1 MTENSTDASSP
12 ETGKG
17 LFRWLKRPPQCSM
30 ARMIVIGVLGGIL
43 IWGGLN
49 TGMEFTNRTE
59 FCLSCHTMR
68 TPYEELKKTVHYSNR
83 TGTSVGCADCHVASS
98 KEPFDYAR
106 KLTQKVFASKDVIGQ
121 ILGTIDTPE
130 KFEAYRLT
138 MAKRVWAHMKESDSK
153 ECRNCHKFDKMDT
166 TKQKDRSVAK
176 HEGAVEDGKT
186 CIDCHK
192 GIAHKP
198 VHHLLEKDGKAAD
211 AAASAAPP
219 AATPS
224 APAAAPAPTP
234 AAAPATAPSEP
245 VAGAAKA
252 TAAAATTTA
261 AAAANVMTAA
271 TQAMT
276 AGTDGAKPAKKEKAE
291 SGETAAGAGGSVKA
305 MDWSKV
311 PTRTI
316 KVFYPGQAALEWVM
330 NKPDHS
336 SASDILEKKRA
347 CARCH
352 EGDANEVGAAIV
364 AGKPVGASKTVL
376 EPNPPAG
383 KVGFIPV
390 TFQAT
395 HDGDKIFFRFE
406 WVPPKNGDKKL
417 DPKNEVKLTMMFDG
431 GGTVEGSEL
440 NGCWGTCHTD
450 LRTMKDAK
458 DDKKTKYITG
468 ADLAS
473 GKFMDLIQFRSGKG
487 QGPADGWV
495 DSERHMSGGK
505 SQLKAEGKKEGNKW
519 VVIFERALAG
529 GGKGDHVIGTDK
541 VYNFGFAIHE
551 DFTNARFH
559 YVSLGYQFG
568 LDKANPGVKNYIDIQ
583 KQ

>member
-1 MTENSTDASSP
+1 MSENSPGGAS
-12 ETGKG
+12 TGTVKS
-17 LFRWLKRPPQCSM
+17 LFGWLKRPPQCSM
-30 ARMIVIGVLGGIL
+30 ARMIIIGVLGGIV

-138 MAKRVWAHMKESDSK
+138 MAKRVWAHMKETDSK

-166 TKQKDRSVAK
+166 TKQKDRSVVK
-176 HEGAVEDGKT
+176 HEGAREDGKT

-198 VHHLLEKDGKAAD
+198 VHHLLEGQTV
-211 AAASAAPP
+211 AAAAVPAAEAPATPKPDEKAQMP
-219 AATPS
+219 AATPTAAATAEAPKPVS
-224 APAAAPAPTP
+224 KMEPAPAAAASSKVE
-234 AAAPATAPSEP
+234 AAP
-245 VAGAAKA
+245 
-252 TAAAATTTA
+252 
-261 AAAANVMTAA
+261 
-271 TQAMT
+271 
-276 AGTDGAKPAKKEKAE
+276 KAE
-291 SGETAAGAGGSVKA
+291 GGSASGGTVKA

-311 PTRTI
+311 PTLPV

-336 SASDILEKKRA
+336 SAADIIEKKRP
-347 CARCH
+347 CAKCH
-352 EGDANEVGAAIV
+352 SGDANEVGAAIV
-364 AGKPVGASKTVL
+364 AGKPVGASKTVM
-376 EPNPPAG
+376 EPNPPPG

-390 TFQAT
+390 SVQAT
-395 HDGDKIFFRFE
+395 HDGEKIYFRFE

-431 GGTVEGSEL
+431 GGTVDGSEL
-440 NGCWGTCHTD
+440 NGCWSTCHTD

-458 DDKKTKYITG
+458 DDKKTKYIAG

-487 QGPADGWV
+487 QGVADGWV
-495 DSERHMSGGK
+495 DSERHMTGGK
-505 SQLKAEGKKEGNKW
+505 SQLKAEGRKEGNKW
-519 VVIFERALAG
+519 VVIFERAMAG
-529 GGKGDHVIGTDK
+529 GGKGDHSITADK

-568 LDKANPGVKNYIDIQ
+568 LDKPNPAVKNYIDVQ

>member
-1 MTENSTDASSP
+1 MADQTENKECKD
-12 ETGKG
+12 GFFQC
-17 LFRWLKRPPQCSM
+17 LMNPPKCSM
-30 ARMIVIGVLGGIL
+30 LRMIVIGVLGGIM

-49 TGMEFTNRTE
+49 MGMEYTNRTE

-106 KLTQKVFASKDVIGQ
+106 KLTQKVFASKDVIGE

-130 KFEAYRLT
+130 KFEAHRLT

-166 TKQKDRSVAK
+166 TKQKDRSVVK
-176 HEGAVEDGKT
+176 HEGAKEDGKT

-198 VHHLLEKDGKAAD
+198 VHHLLEKEQGKTDQD
-211 AAASAAPP
+211 AAPAVKAESAPAPAPAASTTTVATAAPAASP
-219 AATPS
+219 AANTAAPAVAAA
-224 APAAAPAPTP
+224 APAAAAP
-234 AAAPATAPSEP
+234 AAKP
-245 VAGAAKA
+245 AAKA
-252 TAAAATTTA
+252 DAAEKSEA
-261 AAAANVMTAA
+261 
-271 TQAMT
+271 
-276 AGTDGAKPAKKEKAE
+276 AGTAV
-291 SGETAAGAGGSVKA
+291 GGSVTA

-311 PTRTI
+311 PSRQI
-316 KVFYPGQAALEWVM
+316 KVFYPGQAGLEWVM
-330 NKPDHS
+330 NKADHS
-336 SASDILEKKRA
+336 SAADIIEKKRA
-347 CARCH
+347 CAKCH

-364 AGKPVGASKTVL
+364 AGKPVGVSKTVM

-390 TFQAT
+390 TVQAT
-395 HDGDKIFFRFE
+395 HDGNKIYFRFE

-440 NGCWGTCHTD
+440 NGCWGTCHVD
-450 LRTMKDAK
+450 LRTMKEAK
-458 DDKKTKYITG
+458 DDKKTKYING

-473 GKFMDLIQFRSGKG
+473 GKFMDLIQYRSGKG
-487 QGPADGWV
+487 QAPVDGWV

-505 SQLKAEGKKEGNKW
+505 SQLKAEGRKEGNKW

-529 GGKGDHVIGTDK
+529 GGKGDHAITADK
-541 VYNFGFAIHE
+541 VYNFGFALHE
-551 DFTNARFH
+551 DYTNARYH

-568 LDKANPGVKNYIDIQ
+568 LDKPSPGGKNYIEIQ